1 MKDNFLEQVEADESL
16 KAFSVLLCRYIAKN
30 PSFLLELQQSR
41 PLEVDGEGWKELYEK
56 LQDETLL
63 ASFQMNLD
71 ESASSYDWSTINKV
85 FEGWGQYGWITDSE
99 LGKFGFWDDLP
110 KTQEDADKKVLTAID
125 DKFLLSLREELEENT
140 NNKEMLDEVFFCFDN
155 HRYIACVSLL
165 TSFIDGVLT
174 SSPTNFTS
182 KNRKTGDGASK
193 KILAELKK
201 DDMLGLPGY
210 FNLELI
216 NYNSFISTFFAYA
229 NGFENEP
236 SNLNRN
242 YLHHGMSN
250 RRITREDCIKLLI
263 AYRKTLEI
271 AKHDT
276 AEG

>member
-1 MKDNFLEQVEADESL
+1 
-16 KAFSVLLCRYIAKN
+16 
-30 PSFLLELQQSR
+30 
-41 PLEVDGEGWKELYEK
+41 
-56 LQDETLL
+56 
-63 ASFQMNLD
+63 MNLD